1 MFQDILVRNAAEVN
15 DKKATDEDSGEKE
28 ATIVVKNS
36 SGEKGK
42 KQF

>member
-1 MFQDILVRNAAEVN
+1 MFQDIPVCNVAEVN
-15 DKKATDEDSGEKE
+15 DKNPTDEDSGEKE